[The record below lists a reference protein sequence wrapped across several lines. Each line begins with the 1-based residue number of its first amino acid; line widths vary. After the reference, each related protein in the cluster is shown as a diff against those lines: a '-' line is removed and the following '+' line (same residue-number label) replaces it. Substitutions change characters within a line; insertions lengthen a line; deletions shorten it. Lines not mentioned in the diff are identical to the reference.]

1 MKICNNIFIKSI
13 NDDYAMQLV
22 DILNNDYGLKNA
34 LDSSENKISKSEFID
49 YNKQWCQNKN
59 AEIFAII
66 LNDIAIGIISLS
78 HQDIKEQKAQIGY
91 WISSKYWENGYT
103 SCAFS
108 QVLNLA
114 RKKGIKYISATIKS
128 DNIASKSIW
137 IKNGAKI
144 EETNDKLNAL
154 ITLKNIV

>member
-1 MKICNNIFIKSI
+1 MKIYVNISIKNI
-13 NDDYAMQLV
+13 NDDYAIQLV
-22 DILNNDYGLKNA
+22 DILNNDNRLRYA
-34 LDSSENKISKSEFID
+34 LSSDENEISKSEFID
-49 YNKQWCQNKN
+49 YNDQWCNKN
-59 AEIFAII
+59 NAELFAIA
-66 LNDIAIGIISLS
+66 LNDIAIGTISLS
-78 HQDIKEQKAQIGY
+78 HQNIRERKAQIGY
-91 WISSKYWENGYT
+91 WIGSEYWGNGYT

-114 RKKGIKYISATIKS
+114 RKKGIKYLSATIKD

-144 EETNDKLNAL
+144 EATDDKLKAF

>member
-22 DILNNDYGLKNA
+22 DILNNDYELKNA

-59 AEIFAII
+59 AEIFAIV
-66 LNDIAIGIISLS
+66 LSDIAIGTISLS

-91 WISSKYWENGYT
+91 WISSKYWGNGYT

-108 QVLNLA
+108 QILNLA
-114 RKKGIKYISATIKS
+114 RKKGIKYLSATIKD

-144 EETNDKLNAL
+144 ETEDKKLNAL
-154 ITLKNIV
+154 LTLDDII

>member
-22 DILNNDYGLKNA
+22 DILNNDHGLKNA
-34 LDSSENKISKSEFID
+34 LDSSENKISKLEFID

-59 AEIFAII
+59 AEIFAIV
-66 LNDIAIGIISLS
+66 LNDIAIGTISLS

-91 WISSKYWENGYT
+91 WISSKYWGNGYT

-114 RKKGIKYISATIKS
+114 RKKGIKYLSATIKD

-144 EETNDKLNAL
+144 EATDDRLNVL
-154 ITLKNIV
+154 LTLDDII